1 MTHSSN
7 KCLITWCVLS
17 SQHGGGGKERI
28 YVSEI
33 SVKKE
38 IDRSRVGEMVQGVR
52 APAANSNN
60 LSLILRTYIVEG
72 ENQVPRVDL

>member
-1 MTHSSN
+1 M
-7 KCLITWCVLS
+7 
-17 SQHGGGGKERI
+17 
-28 YVSEI
+28 
-33 SVKKE
+33 KKE